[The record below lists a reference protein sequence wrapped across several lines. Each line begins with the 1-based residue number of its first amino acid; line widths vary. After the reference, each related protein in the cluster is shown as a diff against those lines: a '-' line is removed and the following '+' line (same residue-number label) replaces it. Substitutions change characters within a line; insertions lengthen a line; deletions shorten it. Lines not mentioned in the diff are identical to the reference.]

1 MERQNRFLAMWDCDG
16 LECMFDITDIEGD
29 NLMSKLKGEPYRVPY
44 NIATM
49 MIRARANS
57 QRSYEIYTFSTDET
71 MDYDFV
77 KEIFESYQQLIVTSI
92 RELGNKIY
100 SDYKPHTK
108 KVIA

>member
-1 MERQNRFLAMWDCDG
+1 
-16 LECMFDITDIEGD
+16 MFDITDMEGD
-29 NLMSKLKGEPYRVPY
+29 ALIAKLKGETYRDPF
-44 NIATM
+44 NISTM

-77 KEIFESYQQLIVTSI
+77 KEMFETDPQVIVNSI
-92 RELGNKIY
+92 REQGNKIY